1 MTTNEVDKVR
11 VLAVAGHGDC
21 GKTSL
26 TEAMLFDAQMITR
39 LGKIEAGNTVTDYDP
54 KETKRG
60 ITINSSLAYLN
71 WKNSTFNIIDTPG
84 YLDFIIDTK
93 SSLRV
98 VDCALIVVCGV
109 SGVEVQTE
117 KVWDYAEEFQLPRI
131 FFINKMDRE
140 RADFDRV
147 SEMIK
152 ENFGPNAVPVQ
163 LPIGS
168 EEQFQG
174 IVDLLQMKAF
184 YFQTDKDGKSQFE
197 EKEIPD
203 DLKAKA
209 EEYRQKMVEAV
220 TEFDDEILMK
230 YLDGEELSKE
240 EILTCL
246 KGGMIERK
254 VFPILCGSATKN
266 IGIELLL
273 DFIKDYF
280 PNPLE
285 LPDISVKDLKE
296 QKEMALKRAAD
307 GAPFAALV
315 FKTVTD
321 PYVGNLTYFRVF
333 SGEIDSDTQVYNSTQ
348 DIENKVGKIYRMQ
361 GKEQTPV
368 SKVSAGGIG
377 AIAKLKKTNTGDTLC
392 EKESP
397 IEFSKVVFPEPIMR
411 LAIFPKSKGD
421 EDKLSIA
428 INRIQEEEPT
438 VHIYRDEDTGETII
452 AGMGE
457 SHLDVVIE
465 TMQTKFGVEIER
477 SSPKVGYKE
486 TIRKKAQAEGKYKK
500 QSGGR
505 GQYGHCFVEF
515 EPMERGQGF
524 EFVDKIV
531 GGVIPKQYRPAV
543 EKGIIESMKKG
554 VLAGYP
560 TVDLRAILYD
570 GSYHTVDSSEMAF
583 KVAGSLAF
591 KKGAAMADPVLLEPI
606 YNLEVTVP
614 TDYMGDIMG
623 DLNSKRGKIMG
634 MEEGIGKGKQ
644 IIKAQVPLAEIFRY
658 SIDLRSITQGR
669 GTFTMQFSHYE
680 EVPSQIAQ
688 DIIEQAKQESEPESQ

>member
-1 MTTNEVDKVR
+1 VTKNDVEKVR
-11 VLAVAGHGDC
+11 TFALVGHGDT

-26 TEAMLFDAQMITR
+26 TEAMLFDANMTTR
-39 LGKIEAGNTVTDYDP
+39 LGKTEQGNTVTDYDP
-54 KETKRG
+54 KEIKRG
-60 ITINSSLAYLN
+60 ITINSSLAYLD
-71 WKNSTFNIIDTPG
+71 WKDSTFNIIDTPG

-140 RADFDRV
+140 RADFNAA
-147 SEMIK
+147 SEKIV
-152 ENFGPNAVPVQ
+152 ENFGHNAVPVQ
-163 LPIGS
+163 LPIGT
-168 EEQFQG
+168 EENFQG
-174 IVDLLQMKAF
+174 IIDLLKMKAY
-184 YFQTDKDGKSQFE
+184 YFQTDKDGKVQIE
-197 EKEIPD
+197 EKDIPA
-203 DLKAKA
+203 DLKENANNQH
-209 EEYRQKMVEAV
+209 QKMVEIVA
-220 TEFDDEILMK
+220 EYDDEILMK
-230 YLDGEELSKE
+230 YLDGEGLTEE
-240 EILTCL
+240 EILTCM
-246 KGGMIERK
+246 KGAMVERK
-254 VFPILCGSATKN
+254 IFPILCGSATKN
-266 IGIELLL
+266 IGIEPLL

-280 PNPLE
+280 PNPVE
-285 LPDISVKDLKE
+285 LPDITVKDLKE
-296 QKEMALKRAAD
+296 NKEIQLKRTVD
-307 GAPFAALV
+307 DSPFSALV
-315 FKTVTD
+315 FKTIAD

-333 SGEIDSDTQVYNSTQ
+333 TGELSSDSQVYNSSQ
-348 DIENKVGKIYRMQ
+348 DVENKVGKIFRMQ
-361 GKEQTPV
+361 GKEQSSV
-368 SKVSAGGIG
+368 SKVFAGSIG

-392 EKESP
+392 DKEFP
-397 IEFSKVVFPEPIMR
+397 IEFVRVDYPEPIMR
-411 LAIFPKSKGD
+411 LAITPKSKGD

-428 INRIQEEEPT
+428 LSRIQEEEPT
-438 VHIYRDEDTGETII
+438 IQIIRDEDTGETII

-465 TMQTKFGVEIER
+465 TMEKKFGVEVDKNT
-477 SSPKVGYKE
+477 PKVGYKE
-486 TIRKKAQAEGKYKK
+486 TIRAKVQAEGKYKK

-515 EPMERGQGF
+515 EPLERGKGF

-543 EKGIIESMKKG
+543 EKGIIESMQKG

-560 TVDLRAILYD
+560 TIDIRATLYD

-591 KKGAAMADPVLLEPI
+591 KKGAAMAEPVLLEPI
-606 YNLEVTVP
+606 YNLEVIVP
-614 TDYMGDIMG
+614 KDYMGDIIG

-634 MEEGIGKGKQ
+634 MDEGVKGRQ
-644 IIKAQVPLAEIFRY
+644 IIKAQVPLAEMFRY

-669 GTFTMQFSHYE
+669 GTFTMKFSHYE

-688 DIIEQAKQESEPESQ
+688 EIIEKAKQESESES

>member
-1 MTTNEVDKVR
+1 MTKIDVDKVR
-11 VLAVAGHGDC
+11 TFAVVGHGDS

-26 TEAMLFDAQMITR
+26 TEALLYDSNMITR
-39 LGKIEAGNTVTDYDP
+39 LGKIEQGNTVADYDP

-93 SSLRV
+93 TSLRV
-98 VDCALIVVCGV
+98 VDTALIVVCGV

-117 KVWDYAEEFQLPRI
+117 KVWDYTEEFALPKV
-131 FFINKMDRE
+131 FFINKIDRE
-140 RADFDRV
+140 RADFERT
-147 SEMIK
+147 SQMIK
-152 ENFGPNAVPVQ
+152 DYFGQNAVPVQ

-168 EEQFQG
+168 EESFEG
-174 IVDLLQMKAF
+174 VVDLLKMKAY
-184 YFQTDKDGKSQFE
+184 YFTTDSEGKSQME
-197 EKEIPD
+197 EKDIPD
-203 DLKAKA
+203 DIKEKASDL
-209 EEYRQKMVEAV
+209 RQKMIEAV
-220 TEFDDEILMK
+220 AENNDEVLMK
-230 YLDGEELSKE
+230 YLEGEELTQE

-246 KGGMIERK
+246 RGGIIDRK
-254 VFPILCGSATKN
+254 VFPVLCGSATKN

-280 PNPLE
+280 PSPVD
-285 LPDISVKDLKE
+285 LPEIEVKDLKE
-296 QKEMALKRAAD
+296 QKEIKIKRSLQD
-307 GAPFAALV
+307 SPFSALV
-315 FKTVTD
+315 FKTVAD

-333 SGEIDSDTQVYNSTQ
+333 SGELNSDSTVYNSTH
-348 DIENKVGKIYRMQ
+348 DIENKVAKIYRMQ
-361 GKEQTPV
+361 GKEQTAV
-368 SKVSAGGIG
+368 DKVTPGGIG

-392 EKESP
+392 DKEHP
-397 IEFSKVVFPEPIMR
+397 IEFTKVGYPEPIMK
-411 LAIFPKSKGD
+411 LAITPKSKGD

-428 INRIQEEEPT
+428 INRIVEEEPT
-438 VHIYRDEDTGETII
+438 IQVYRDEDTGETII

-465 TMQTKFGVEIER
+465 TMETKFGVEIEK
-477 SSPKVGYKE
+477 STPKVGYKE
-486 TIRKKAQAEGKYKK
+486 TIRNKVQAEGKYKK

-515 EPMERGQGF
+515 EPQERGNGF

-543 EKGIIESMKKG
+543 EKGIVEAMKKG
-554 VLAGYP
+554 VVAGYP
-560 TVDLRAILYD
+560 TVDIKATLYD

-583 KVAGSLAF
+583 KVAGSMAF
-591 KKGAAMADPVLLEPI
+591 KKGAAEANPVLLEPI
-606 YNLEVTVP
+606 YTLTVTIP
-614 TDYMGDIMG
+614 KDYMGDIIG

-634 MEEGIGKGKQ
+634 MDEDEKGKQ
-644 IIKAQVPLAEIFRY
+644 LIKAQVPQAEIFRY

-669 GTFTMQFSHYE
+669 GTYTMKFSHYE

-688 DIIEQAKQESEPESQ
+688 DIIEQAKRESEEEA

>member
-1 MTTNEVDKVR
+1 MTKYDVDKVR
-11 VLAVAGHGDC
+11 TLAIAGHGDT

-26 TEAMLFDAQMITR
+26 TEAMLYDAKMITR
-39 LGKIEAGNTVTDYDP
+39 LGKIEQGNTVSDYDP

-93 SSLRV
+93 STLSV
-98 VDCALIVVCGV
+98 VDSALIVVCGV

-117 KVWDYAEEFQLPRI
+117 KVWDYTEEFNLPTA

-140 RADFDRV
+140 RADFERT

-152 ENFGPNAVPVQ
+152 QSFGQNAVPVQ

-168 EEQFQG
+168 EESFEG
-174 IVDLLQMKAF
+174 VVDLLKMKAF
-184 YFQTDKDGKSQFE
+184 YFQVDVEGKSQFE
-197 EKEIPD
+197 ERDIPEELKE
-203 DLKAKA
+203 KVN
-209 EEYRQKMVEAV
+209 EFRQKMIEAV
-220 TEFDDEILMK
+220 AEFDDEILMK
-230 YLDGEELSKE
+230 YLDGEELSQE
-240 EILTCL
+240 EVLSCL
-246 KGGMIERK
+246 KGGMIGRK
-254 VFPILCGSATKN
+254 VFPVLCGSATKN

-280 PNPLE
+280 PSPVD
-285 LPDISVKDLKE
+285 LPDITVTDLKE
-296 QKEMALKRAAD
+296 QQEIKLKRSATES
-307 GAPFAALV
+307 PFSAKV
-315 FKTVTD
+315 FKTVAD
-321 PYVGNLTYFRVF
+321 PYVGNLTYFRVY
-333 SGEIDSDTQVYNSTQ
+333 SGELNSDSHVYNATH
-348 DIENKVGKIYRMQ
+348 DIENKVAKIYRMQ
-361 GKEQTPV
+361 GKEQDAIEKISP
-368 SKVSAGGIG
+368 GGIG

-392 EKESP
+392 DKEHP
-397 IEFSKVVFPEPIMR
+397 ISFPKIDFPEPIMK
-411 LAIFPKSKGD
+411 LAISPLRKGD

-428 INRIQEEEPT
+428 INRIVEEEPT
-438 VHIYRDEDTGETII
+438 IQVYRDDDTGETII

-465 TMQTKFGVEIER
+465 TMETKFGVEIEK
-477 SSPKVGYKE
+477 STPKVGYKE
-486 TIRKKAQAEGKYKK
+486 TIRKKVQAEGKYKK

-515 EPMERGQGF
+515 EPLPRGKGF
-524 EFVDKIV
+524 EFIDKIV

-543 EKGIIESMKKG
+543 EKGIIESMQKG
-554 VLAGYP
+554 VVAGYP
-560 TVDLRAILYD
+560 TVDIQATLYD

-591 KKGAAMADPVLLEPI
+591 KKGAGQADPILLEPI
-606 YNLEVTVP
+606 YELAVIIP
-614 TDYMGDIMG
+614 KDYMGDIIG

-634 MEEGIGKGKQ
+634 MDESEKGKQ
-644 IIKAQVPLAEIFRY
+644 IIRAQVPQAEIFKY

-669 GTFTMQFSHYE
+669 GTFTMKFSHFE

-688 DIIEQAKQESEPESQ
+688 EIIEQAKREEEAES

>member
-1 MTTNEVDKVR
+1 VTKIDVDKVR
-11 VLAVAGHGDC
+11 TFAVVGHGDS

-26 TEAMLFDAQMITR
+26 TEALLYDSNMITR
-39 LGKIEAGNTVTDYDP
+39 LGKIEQGNTVADYDP

-93 SSLRV
+93 TSLRV
-98 VDCALIVVCGV
+98 VDTALIVVCGV

-117 KVWDYAEEFQLPRI
+117 KVWDYTEEFALPKV
-131 FFINKMDRE
+131 FFINKIDRE
-140 RADFDRV
+140 RADFERT
-147 SEMIK
+147 SQMIK
-152 ENFGPNAVPVQ
+152 DYFGQNAVPVQ

-168 EEQFQG
+168 EESFEG
-174 IVDLLQMKAF
+174 VVDLLKMKAY
-184 YFQTDKDGKSQFE
+184 YFTTDSEGKSQME
-197 EKEIPD
+197 EKDIPD
-203 DLKAKA
+203 DIKEKASDL
-209 EEYRQKMVEAV
+209 RQKMIEAV
-220 TEFDDEILMK
+220 AENNDEVLMK
-230 YLDGEELSKE
+230 YLEGEELTQE

-246 KGGMIERK
+246 RGGIIDRK
-254 VFPILCGSATKN
+254 VFPVLCGSATKN

-280 PNPLE
+280 PSPVD
-285 LPDISVKDLKE
+285 LPEIEVKDLKE
-296 QKEMALKRAAD
+296 QKEIKIKRSLQD
-307 GAPFAALV
+307 SPFSALV
-315 FKTVTD
+315 FKTVAD

-333 SGEIDSDTQVYNSTQ
+333 SGELNSDSTVYNSTH
-348 DIENKVGKIYRMQ
+348 DIENKVAKIYRMQ
-361 GKEQTPV
+361 GKEQTAV
-368 SKVSAGGIG
+368 DKVTPGGIG

-392 EKESP
+392 DKEHP
-397 IEFSKVVFPEPIMR
+397 IEFTKVGYPEPIMK
-411 LAIFPKSKGD
+411 LAITPKSKGD

-428 INRIQEEEPT
+428 INRIVEEEPT
-438 VHIYRDEDTGETII
+438 IQVYRDEDTGETII

-465 TMQTKFGVEIER
+465 TMETKFGVEIEK
-477 SSPKVGYKE
+477 STPKVGYKE
-486 TIRKKAQAEGKYKK
+486 TIRNKVQAEGKYKK

-515 EPMERGQGF
+515 EPQERGNGF

-543 EKGIIESMKKG
+543 EKGIVEAMKKG
-554 VLAGYP
+554 VVAGYP
-560 TVDLRAILYD
+560 TVDIKATLYD

-583 KVAGSLAF
+583 KVAGSMAF
-591 KKGAAMADPVLLEPI
+591 KKGAAEANPVLLEPI
-606 YNLEVTVP
+606 YTLTVTIP
-614 TDYMGDIMG
+614 KDYMGDIIG

-634 MEEGIGKGKQ
+634 MDEDEKGKQ
-644 IIKAQVPLAEIFRY
+644 LIKAQVPQAEIFRY

-669 GTFTMQFSHYE
+669 GTYTMKFSHYE

-688 DIIEQAKQESEPESQ
+688 DIIEQAKRESEEEA

>member
-1 MTTNEVDKVR
+1 MTKNDVEKVR
-11 VLAVAGHGDC
+11 TFALVGHGDT

-26 TEAMLFDAQMITR
+26 TEAMLFDANMTTR
-39 LGKIEAGNTVTDYDP
+39 LGKTEQGNTVTDYDP
-54 KETKRG
+54 KEIKRG
-60 ITINSSLAYLN
+60 ITINSSLAYLD
-71 WKNSTFNIIDTPG
+71 WKDSTFNIIDTPG

-140 RADFDRV
+140 RADFNAA
-147 SEMIK
+147 SEKIV
-152 ENFGPNAVPVQ
+152 ENFGHNAVPVQ
-163 LPIGS
+163 LPIGT
-168 EEQFQG
+168 EENFQG
-174 IVDLLQMKAF
+174 IIDLLKMKAY
-184 YFQTDKDGKSQFE
+184 YFQTDKDGKVQIE
-197 EKEIPD
+197 EKDIPA
-203 DLKAKA
+203 DLKENANNQH
-209 EEYRQKMVEAV
+209 QKMVEIVA
-220 TEFDDEILMK
+220 EYDDEILMK
-230 YLDGEELSKE
+230 YLDGEGLTEE
-240 EILTCL
+240 EILTCM
-246 KGGMIERK
+246 KGAMVERK
-254 VFPILCGSATKN
+254 IFPILCGSATKN
-266 IGIELLL
+266 IGIEPLL

-280 PNPLE
+280 PNPVE
-285 LPDISVKDLKE
+285 LHDITVKDLKE
-296 QKEMALKRAAD
+296 NKEIQLKRTVD
-307 GAPFAALV
+307 DSPFSALV
-315 FKTVTD
+315 FKTIAD

-333 SGEIDSDTQVYNSTQ
+333 TGELSSDSQVYNSSQ
-348 DIENKVGKIYRMQ
+348 DVENKVGKIFRMQ
-361 GKEQTPV
+361 GKEQSSV
-368 SKVSAGGIG
+368 SKVSAGSIG

-392 EKESP
+392 DKEFP
-397 IEFSKVVFPEPIMR
+397 IEFVRVDYPEPIMR
-411 LAIFPKSKGD
+411 LAITPKSKGD

-428 INRIQEEEPT
+428 LSRIQEEEPT
-438 VHIYRDEDTGETII
+438 IQIIRDEDTGETII

-465 TMQTKFGVEIER
+465 TMEKKFGVEVDKNT
-477 SSPKVGYKE
+477 PKVGYKE
-486 TIRKKAQAEGKYKK
+486 TIRAKVQAEGKYKK

-515 EPMERGQGF
+515 EPLERGKGF

-543 EKGIIESMKKG
+543 EKGIIESMQKG

-560 TVDLRAILYD
+560 TIDIRATLYD

-591 KKGAAMADPVLLEPI
+591 KKGAAMAEPVLLEPI
-606 YNLEVTVP
+606 YNLEVIVP
-614 TDYMGDIMG
+614 KDYMGDIIG

-634 MEEGIGKGKQ
+634 MDEEVKGRQ
-644 IIKAQVPLAEIFRY
+644 IIKAQVPLAEMFRY

-669 GTFTMQFSHYE
+669 GTFTMKFSHYE

-688 DIIEQAKQESEPESQ
+688 EIIEKAKQESESES

>member
-1 MTTNEVDKVR
+1 MTKNDVEKVR
-11 VLAVAGHGDC
+11 TFALVGHGDT

-26 TEAMLFDAQMITR
+26 TEAMLFDANMTTR
-39 LGKIEAGNTVTDYDP
+39 LGKTEQGNTVTDYDP
-54 KETKRG
+54 KEIKRG
-60 ITINSSLAYLN
+60 ITINSSLAYLD
-71 WKNSTFNIIDTPG
+71 WKDSTFNIIDTPG

-140 RADFDRV
+140 RADFNAA
-147 SEMIK
+147 SEKIV
-152 ENFGPNAVPVQ
+152 ENFGHNAVPVQ
-163 LPIGS
+163 LPIGT
-168 EEQFQG
+168 EENFQG
-174 IVDLLQMKAF
+174 IIDLLKMKAY
-184 YFQTDKDGKSQFE
+184 YFQTDKDGKVQIE
-197 EKEIPD
+197 EKDIPD
-203 DLKAKA
+203 DLKENANNQH
-209 EEYRQKMVEAV
+209 QKMVEIVA
-220 TEFDDEILMK
+220 EYNDEILMK
-230 YLDGEELSKE
+230 YLDGEGLTEE
-240 EILTCL
+240 EILTCM
-246 KGGMIERK
+246 KGAMVEKKI
-254 VFPILCGSATKN
+254 FPILCGSATKN

-280 PNPLE
+280 PNPVE
-285 LPDISVKDLKE
+285 LPDITVKDLKE
-296 QKEMALKRAAD
+296 NKEIQLKRTVD
-307 GAPFAALV
+307 DSPFSALV
-315 FKTVTD
+315 FKTIAD

-333 SGEIDSDTQVYNSTQ
+333 TGELSSDSQVYNSSQ
-348 DIENKVGKIYRMQ
+348 DVENKVGKIFRMQ
-361 GKEQTPV
+361 GKEQSSV
-368 SKVSAGGIG
+368 SKVSAGSIG

-392 EKESP
+392 DKEFP
-397 IEFSKVVFPEPIMR
+397 IEFVRVDYPEPIMR
-411 LAIFPKSKGD
+411 LAITPKSKGD

-428 INRIQEEEPT
+428 LSRIQEEEPT
-438 VHIYRDEDTGETII
+438 IQIIRDEDTGETII

-465 TMQTKFGVEIER
+465 TMEKKFGVEVEKNT
-477 SSPKVGYKE
+477 PKVGYKE
-486 TIRKKAQAEGKYKK
+486 TIRAKVQAEGKYKK

-515 EPMERGQGF
+515 EPLERGKGF

-543 EKGIIESMKKG
+543 EKGIIESMQKG

-560 TVDLRAILYD
+560 TIDIRATLYD

-591 KKGAAMADPVLLEPI
+591 KKGAAMAEPVLLEPI
-606 YNLEVTVP
+606 YNLEVIVP
-614 TDYMGDIMG
+614 KDYMGDIIG

-634 MEEGIGKGKQ
+634 MDEGVKGRQ
-644 IIKAQVPLAEIFRY
+644 IIKAQVPLAEMFRY

-669 GTFTMQFSHYE
+669 GTFTMKFSHYE

-688 DIIEQAKQESEPESQ
+688 EIIEKAKQESESES

>member
-1 MTTNEVDKVR
+1 MTKNDVEKVR
-11 VLAVAGHGDC
+11 TFALVGHGDT

-26 TEAMLFDAQMITR
+26 TEAMLFDANMTTR
-39 LGKIEAGNTVTDYDP
+39 LGKTEQGNTVTDYDP
-54 KETKRG
+54 KEIKRG
-60 ITINSSLAYLN
+60 ITINSSLAYLD
-71 WKNSTFNIIDTPG
+71 WKDSTFNIIDTPG

-140 RADFDRV
+140 RADFNAA
-147 SEMIK
+147 SEKIV
-152 ENFGPNAVPVQ
+152 ENFGHNAVPVQ
-163 LPIGS
+163 LPIGT
-168 EEQFQG
+168 EENFQG
-174 IVDLLQMKAF
+174 IIDLLKMKAY
-184 YFQTDKDGKSQFE
+184 YFQTDKDGKVQIE
-197 EKEIPD
+197 EKDIPD
-203 DLKAKA
+203 DLKENANNQH
-209 EEYRQKMVEAV
+209 QKMVEIVA
-220 TEFDDEILMK
+220 EYDDEILMK
-230 YLDGEELSKE
+230 YLDGEGLTEE
-240 EILTCL
+240 EILTCM
-246 KGGMIERK
+246 KGAMVKRK
-254 VFPILCGSATKN
+254 IFPILCGSATKN

-280 PNPLE
+280 PNPVE
-285 LPDISVKDLKE
+285 LPDITVKDLKE
-296 QKEMALKRAAD
+296 NKEIQLKRTVD
-307 GAPFAALV
+307 DSPFSALV
-315 FKTVTD
+315 FKTIAD

-333 SGEIDSDTQVYNSTQ
+333 TGELSSDSQVYNSSQ
-348 DIENKVGKIYRMQ
+348 DVENKVGKIFRMQ
-361 GKEQTPV
+361 GKEQSSV
-368 SKVSAGGIG
+368 SKVSAGSIG

-392 EKESP
+392 DKEFP
-397 IEFSKVVFPEPIMR
+397 IEFVRVDYPEPIMR
-411 LAIFPKSKGD
+411 LAITPKSKGD

-428 INRIQEEEPT
+428 LSRIQEEEPT
-438 VHIYRDEDTGETII
+438 IQIIRDEDTGETII

-465 TMQTKFGVEIER
+465 TMEKKFGVEVEKNT
-477 SSPKVGYKE
+477 PKVGYKE
-486 TIRKKAQAEGKYKK
+486 TIRAKVQAEGKYKK

-515 EPMERGQGF
+515 EPLERGKGF

-543 EKGIIESMKKG
+543 EKGIIESMQKG

-560 TVDLRAILYD
+560 TIDIRATLYD

-591 KKGAAMADPVLLEPI
+591 KKGAAMAEPVLLEPI
-606 YNLEVTVP
+606 YNLEVIVP
-614 TDYMGDIMG
+614 KDYMGDIIG

-634 MEEGIGKGKQ
+634 MDEGVKGRQ
-644 IIKAQVPLAEIFRY
+644 IIKAQVPLAEMFRY

-669 GTFTMQFSHYE
+669 GTFTMKFSHYE

-688 DIIEQAKQESEPESQ
+688 EIIEKAKQESESES

>member
-1 MTTNEVDKVR
+1 MTKNDVEKVR
-11 VLAVAGHGDC
+11 TFALVGHGDT

-26 TEAMLFDAQMITR
+26 TEAMLFDANMTTR
-39 LGKIEAGNTVTDYDP
+39 LGKIEQGNTVTDYDP
-54 KETKRG
+54 KEIKRG
-60 ITINSSLAYLN
+60 ITINSSLAYLD
-71 WKNSTFNIIDTPG
+71 WKDSTFNIIDTPG

-140 RADFDRV
+140 RADFNAA
-147 SEMIK
+147 SEKIV
-152 ENFGPNAVPVQ
+152 ENFGHNAVPVQ
-163 LPIGS
+163 LPIGT
-168 EEQFQG
+168 EENFQG
-174 IVDLLQMKAF
+174 IIDLLKMKAY
-184 YFQTDKDGKSQFE
+184 YFQTDKDGKVQIE
-197 EKEIPD
+197 EKDIPD
-203 DLKAKA
+203 DLKENANNQH
-209 EEYRQKMVEAV
+209 QKMVEIVA
-220 TEFDDEILMK
+220 EYDDEILMK
-230 YLDGEELSKE
+230 YLDGEGLTEE
-240 EILTCL
+240 EILTCM
-246 KGGMIERK
+246 KGAMVERK
-254 VFPILCGSATKN
+254 IFPILCGSATKN

-280 PNPLE
+280 PNPVE
-285 LPDISVKDLKE
+285 LPDITVKDLKE
-296 QKEMALKRAAD
+296 NKEIQLKRTVD
-307 GAPFAALV
+307 DSPFSALV
-315 FKTVTD
+315 FKTIAD

-333 SGEIDSDTQVYNSTQ
+333 TGELSSDSQVYNSSQ
-348 DIENKVGKIYRMQ
+348 DVENKVGKIFRMQ
-361 GKEQTPV
+361 GKEQSSV
-368 SKVSAGGIG
+368 SKVFAGSIG

-392 EKESP
+392 DKEFP
-397 IEFSKVVFPEPIMR
+397 IEFVRVDYPEPIMR
-411 LAIFPKSKGD
+411 LAITPKSKGD

-428 INRIQEEEPT
+428 LSRIQEEEPT
-438 VHIYRDEDTGETII
+438 IQIIRDEDTGETII

-465 TMQTKFGVEIER
+465 TMEKKFGVEVEKNT
-477 SSPKVGYKE
+477 PKVGYKE
-486 TIRKKAQAEGKYKK
+486 TIRAKVQAEGKYKK

-515 EPMERGQGF
+515 EPLERGKGF

-543 EKGIIESMKKG
+543 EKGIIESMQKG

-560 TVDLRAILYD
+560 TIDIRATLYD

-591 KKGAAMADPVLLEPI
+591 KKGAAMAEPVLLEPI
-606 YNLEVTVP
+606 YNLEVIVP
-614 TDYMGDIMG
+614 KDYMGDIIG

-634 MEEGIGKGKQ
+634 MDEGVKGRQ
-644 IIKAQVPLAEIFRY
+644 IIKAQVPLAEMFRY

-669 GTFTMQFSHYE
+669 GTFTMKFSHYE

-688 DIIEQAKQESEPESQ
+688 EIIEKAKQESESES

>member
-1 MTTNEVDKVR
+1 VTKNDVEKVR
-11 VLAVAGHGDC
+11 TFALVGHGDT

-26 TEAMLFDAQMITR
+26 TEAMLFDANMTTR
-39 LGKIEAGNTVTDYDP
+39 LGKTEQGNTVTDYDP
-54 KETKRG
+54 KEIKRG
-60 ITINSSLAYLN
+60 ITINSSLAYLD
-71 WKNSTFNIIDTPG
+71 WKDSTFNIIDTPG

-140 RADFDRV
+140 RADFNAA
-147 SEMIK
+147 SEKIV
-152 ENFGPNAVPVQ
+152 ENFGHNAVPVQ
-163 LPIGS
+163 LPIGT
-168 EEQFQG
+168 EENFQG
-174 IVDLLQMKAF
+174 IIDLLKMKAY
-184 YFQTDKDGKSQFE
+184 YFQTDKDGKVQIE
-197 EKEIPD
+197 EKDIPD
-203 DLKAKA
+203 DLKENANNQH
-209 EEYRQKMVEAV
+209 QKMVEIVA
-220 TEFDDEILMK
+220 EYNDEILMK
-230 YLDGEELSKE
+230 YLDGEGLTEE
-240 EILTCL
+240 EILTCM
-246 KGGMIERK
+246 KGAMVEKKI
-254 VFPILCGSATKN
+254 FPILCGSATKN

-280 PNPLE
+280 PNPVE
-285 LPDISVKDLKE
+285 LPDITVKDLKE
-296 QKEMALKRAAD
+296 NKEIQLKRTVD
-307 GAPFAALV
+307 DSPFSALV
-315 FKTVTD
+315 FKTIAD

-333 SGEIDSDTQVYNSTQ
+333 TGELSSDSQVYNSSQ
-348 DIENKVGKIYRMQ
+348 DVENKVGKIFRMQ
-361 GKEQTPV
+361 GKEQSSV
-368 SKVSAGGIG
+368 SKVSAGSIG

-392 EKESP
+392 DKEFP
-397 IEFSKVVFPEPIMR
+397 IEFVRVDYPEPIMR
-411 LAIFPKSKGD
+411 LAITPKSKGD

-428 INRIQEEEPT
+428 LSRIQEEEPT
-438 VHIYRDEDTGETII
+438 IQIIRDEDTGETII

-465 TMQTKFGVEIER
+465 TMEKKFGVEVEKNT
-477 SSPKVGYKE
+477 PKVGYKE
-486 TIRKKAQAEGKYKK
+486 TIRAKVQAEGKYKK

-515 EPMERGQGF
+515 EPLERGKGF

-543 EKGIIESMKKG
+543 EKGIIESMQKG

-560 TVDLRAILYD
+560 TIDIRATLYD

-591 KKGAAMADPVLLEPI
+591 KKGAAMAEPVLLEPI
-606 YNLEVTVP
+606 YNLEVIVP
-614 TDYMGDIMG
+614 KDYMGDIIG

-634 MEEGIGKGKQ
+634 MDEGVKGRQ
-644 IIKAQVPLAEIFRY
+644 IIKAQVPLAEMFRY

-669 GTFTMQFSHYE
+669 GTFTMKFSHYE

-688 DIIEQAKQESEPESQ
+688 EIIEKAKQESESES

>member
-1 MTTNEVDKVR
+1 VTKIDVDKVR
-11 VLAVAGHGDC
+11 TFAVVGHGDS

-26 TEAMLFDAQMITR
+26 TEALLYDSNMITR
-39 LGKIEAGNTVTDYDP
+39 LGKIEQGNTVADYDP

-93 SSLRV
+93 TSLRV
-98 VDCALIVVCGV
+98 VDTALIVVCGV

-117 KVWDYAEEFQLPRI
+117 KVWDYTEEFALPKV
-131 FFINKMDRE
+131 FFINKIDRE
-140 RADFDRV
+140 RADFERT
-147 SEMIK
+147 SQMIK
-152 ENFGPNAVPVQ
+152 DYFGQNAVPVQ

-168 EEQFQG
+168 EESFEG
-174 IVDLLQMKAF
+174 VVDLLKMKAY
-184 YFQTDKDGKSQFE
+184 YFTTDSEGKSQME
-197 EKEIPD
+197 EKDIPD
-203 DLKAKA
+203 DIKEKASDL
-209 EEYRQKMVEAV
+209 RQKMIEAV
-220 TEFDDEILMK
+220 AENNDEVLMK
-230 YLDGEELSKE
+230 YLEGEELTQE

-246 KGGMIERK
+246 RGGIIDRK
-254 VFPILCGSATKN
+254 VFPVLCGSATKN

-280 PNPLE
+280 PSPVD
-285 LPDISVKDLKE
+285 LPEIEVKDLKE
-296 QKEMALKRAAD
+296 QKEIKIKRSLQD
-307 GAPFAALV
+307 SPFSALV
-315 FKTVTD
+315 FKTVAD

-333 SGEIDSDTQVYNSTQ
+333 SGELSSDSTVYNSTH
-348 DIENKVGKIYRMQ
+348 DIENKVAKIYRMQ
-361 GKEQTPV
+361 GKEQTAV
-368 SKVSAGGIG
+368 AKVTPGGIG

-392 EKESP
+392 DKEHP
-397 IEFSKVVFPEPIMR
+397 IEFTKVEYPEPIMK
-411 LAIFPKSKGD
+411 LAITPKSKGD

-428 INRIQEEEPT
+428 INRIVEEEPT
-438 VHIYRDEDTGETII
+438 IQVYRDEDTGETII

-465 TMQTKFGVEIER
+465 TMETKFGVEIEK
-477 SSPKVGYKE
+477 STPKVGYKE
-486 TIRKKAQAEGKYKK
+486 TIRNKVQAEGKYKK

-515 EPMERGQGF
+515 EPQERGNGF

-543 EKGIIESMKKG
+543 EKGIVEAMKKG
-554 VLAGYP
+554 VVAGYP
-560 TVDLRAILYD
+560 TVDIKATLYD

-583 KVAGSLAF
+583 KVAGSMAF
-591 KKGAAMADPVLLEPI
+591 KKGAAEANPVLLEPI
-606 YNLEVTVP
+606 YTLTVTIP
-614 TDYMGDIMG
+614 KDYMGDIIG

-634 MEEGIGKGKQ
+634 MDEDEKGKQ
-644 IIKAQVPLAEIFRY
+644 LIKAQVPQAEIFRY

-669 GTFTMQFSHYE
+669 GTYTMKFSHYE

-688 DIIEQAKQESEPESQ
+688 DIIEQAKRESEEEA

>member
-1 MTTNEVDKVR
+1 MTKNDVEKVR
-11 VLAVAGHGDC
+11 TFALVGHGDT

-26 TEAMLFDAQMITR
+26 TEAMLFDANMTTR
-39 LGKIEAGNTVTDYDP
+39 LGKTEQGNTVTDYDP
-54 KETKRG
+54 KEIKRG
-60 ITINSSLAYLN
+60 ITINSSLAYLD
-71 WKNSTFNIIDTPG
+71 WKDSTFNIIDTPG

-140 RADFDRV
+140 RADFNAA
-147 SEMIK
+147 SEKIV
-152 ENFGPNAVPVQ
+152 ENFGHNAVPVQ
-163 LPIGS
+163 LPIGT
-168 EEQFQG
+168 EENFQG
-174 IVDLLQMKAF
+174 IIDLLKMKAY
-184 YFQTDKDGKSQFE
+184 YFQTDKDGKVQIE
-197 EKEIPD
+197 EKDIPD
-203 DLKAKA
+203 DLKENANNQH
-209 EEYRQKMVEAV
+209 QKMVEIVA
-220 TEFDDEILMK
+220 EYDDEILMK
-230 YLDGEELSKE
+230 YLDGEGLTEE
-240 EILTCL
+240 EILTCM
-246 KGGMIERK
+246 KGAMVERK
-254 VFPILCGSATKN
+254 IFPILCGSATKN

-280 PNPLE
+280 PNPVE
-285 LPDISVKDLKE
+285 LPDITVKDLKE
-296 QKEMALKRAAD
+296 NKEIQLKRTVD
-307 GAPFAALV
+307 DSPFSALV
-315 FKTVTD
+315 FKTIAD

-333 SGEIDSDTQVYNSTQ
+333 SGELSSDSQIYNSTQ
-348 DIENKVGKIYRMQ
+348 DIENKVGKIFRMQ
-361 GKEQTPV
+361 GKEQGSV
-368 SKVSAGGIG
+368 SKVSAGSIG

-392 EKESP
+392 DKEFP
-397 IEFSKVVFPEPIMR
+397 IEFVRVDYPEPIMR
-411 LAIFPKSKGD
+411 LAITPKSKGD

-428 INRIQEEEPT
+428 LSRIQEEEPT
-438 VHIYRDEDTGETII
+438 IQIIRDEDTGETII

-465 TMQTKFGVEIER
+465 TMEKKFGVEVEKNT
-477 SSPKVGYKE
+477 PKVGYKE
-486 TIRKKAQAEGKYKK
+486 TIRAKVQAEGKYKK

-515 EPMERGQGF
+515 EPLERGKGF

-543 EKGIIESMKKG
+543 EKGIIESMQKG

-560 TVDLRAILYD
+560 TIDIRATLYD

-591 KKGAAMADPVLLEPI
+591 KKGAAMAEPVLLEPI
-606 YNLEVTVP
+606 YNLEVIVP
-614 TDYMGDIMG
+614 KDYMGDIIG

-634 MEEGIGKGKQ
+634 MDEGVKGRQ
-644 IIKAQVPLAEIFRY
+644 IIKAQVPLAEMFRY

-669 GTFTMQFSHYE
+669 GTFTMKFSHYE

-688 DIIEQAKQESEPESQ
+688 EIIEKAKQESESES

>member
-1 MTTNEVDKVR
+1 MTKNDVEKVR
-11 VLAVAGHGDC
+11 TFALVGHGDT

-26 TEAMLFDAQMITR
+26 TEAMLFDANMTTR
-39 LGKIEAGNTVTDYDP
+39 LGKTEQGNTVTDYDP
-54 KETKRG
+54 KEIKRG
-60 ITINSSLAYLN
+60 ITINSSLAYLD
-71 WKNSTFNIIDTPG
+71 WKDSTFNIIDTPG

-140 RADFDRV
+140 RADFNAA
-147 SEMIK
+147 SEKIV
-152 ENFGPNAVPVQ
+152 ENFGHNAVPVQ
-163 LPIGS
+163 LPIGT
-168 EEQFQG
+168 EENFQG
-174 IVDLLQMKAF
+174 IIDLLKMKAY
-184 YFQTDKDGKSQFE
+184 YFQTDKDGKVQIE
-197 EKEIPD
+197 EKDIPD
-203 DLKAKA
+203 DLKENANNQH
-209 EEYRQKMVEAV
+209 QKMVEIVA
-220 TEFDDEILMK
+220 EYDDEILMK
-230 YLDGEELSKE
+230 YLDGEGLTEE
-240 EILTCL
+240 EILTCM
-246 KGGMIERK
+246 KGAMVERK
-254 VFPILCGSATKN
+254 IFPILCGSATKN
-266 IGIELLL
+266 IGIEPLL

-280 PNPLE
+280 PNPVE
-285 LPDISVKDLKE
+285 LPDITVKDLKE
-296 QKEMALKRAAD
+296 NKEIQLKRTVD
-307 GAPFAALV
+307 DSPFSALV
-315 FKTVTD
+315 FKTIAD

-333 SGEIDSDTQVYNSTQ
+333 TGELSSDSQVYNSSQ
-348 DIENKVGKIYRMQ
+348 DVENKVGKIFRMQ
-361 GKEQTPV
+361 GKEQSSV
-368 SKVSAGGIG
+368 SKVFAGSIG

-392 EKESP
+392 DKEFP
-397 IEFSKVVFPEPIMR
+397 IEFVRVDYPEPIMR
-411 LAIFPKSKGD
+411 LAITPKSKGD

-428 INRIQEEEPT
+428 LSRIQEEEPT
-438 VHIYRDEDTGETII
+438 IQIIRDEDTGETII

-465 TMQTKFGVEIER
+465 TMEKKFGVEVDKNT
-477 SSPKVGYKE
+477 PKVGYKE
-486 TIRKKAQAEGKYKK
+486 TIRAKVQAEGKYKK

-515 EPMERGQGF
+515 EPLERGKGF

-543 EKGIIESMKKG
+543 EKGIIESMQKG

-560 TVDLRAILYD
+560 TIDIRATLYD

-591 KKGAAMADPVLLEPI
+591 KKGAAMAEPVLLEPI
-606 YNLEVTVP
+606 YNLEVIVP
-614 TDYMGDIMG
+614 KDYMGDIIG

-634 MEEGIGKGKQ
+634 MDEGVKGRQ
-644 IIKAQVPLAEIFRY
+644 IIKAQVPLAEMFRY

-669 GTFTMQFSHYE
+669 GTFTMKFSHYE

-688 DIIEQAKQESEPESQ
+688 EIIEKAKQESESES

>member
-1 MTTNEVDKVR
+1 MTKIDVDKVR
-11 VLAVAGHGDC
+11 TFAVVGHGDS

-26 TEAMLFDAQMITR
+26 TEALLYDSNMITR
-39 LGKIEAGNTVTDYDP
+39 LGKIEQGNTVADYDP

-93 SSLRV
+93 TSLRV
-98 VDCALIVVCGV
+98 VDTALIVVCGV

-117 KVWDYAEEFQLPRI
+117 KVWDYTEEFALPKV
-131 FFINKMDRE
+131 FFINKIDRE
-140 RADFDRV
+140 RADFERT
-147 SEMIK
+147 SQMIK
-152 ENFGPNAVPVQ
+152 DYFGQNAVPVQ

-168 EEQFQG
+168 EESFEG
-174 IVDLLQMKAF
+174 VVDLLKMKAY
-184 YFQTDKDGKSQFE
+184 YFTTDSEGKSQME
-197 EKEIPD
+197 EKDIPD
-203 DLKAKA
+203 DIKEKASDL
-209 EEYRQKMVEAV
+209 RQKMIEAV
-220 TEFDDEILMK
+220 AENNDEVLMK
-230 YLDGEELSKE
+230 YLEGEELTQE

-246 KGGMIERK
+246 RGGIIDRK
-254 VFPILCGSATKN
+254 VFPVLCGSATKN

-280 PNPLE
+280 PSPVD
-285 LPDISVKDLKE
+285 LPEIEVKDLKE
-296 QKEMALKRAAD
+296 QKEIKIKRSLQD
-307 GAPFAALV
+307 SPFSALV
-315 FKTVTD
+315 FKTVAD

-333 SGEIDSDTQVYNSTQ
+333 SGELNSDSTVYNSTH
-348 DIENKVGKIYRMQ
+348 DIENKVAKIYRMQ
-361 GKEQTPV
+361 GKEQTAV
-368 SKVSAGGIG
+368 DKVTPGGIG

-392 EKESP
+392 DKEHP
-397 IEFSKVVFPEPIMR
+397 IEFTKVGYPEPIMK
-411 LAIFPKSKGD
+411 LAITPKSKGD

-428 INRIQEEEPT
+428 INRIVEEEPT
-438 VHIYRDEDTGETII
+438 IQVYRDEDTGETII

-465 TMQTKFGVEIER
+465 TMETKFGVEIEK
-477 SSPKVGYKE
+477 STPKVGYKE
-486 TIRKKAQAEGKYKK
+486 TIRNKVQAEGKYKK

-515 EPMERGQGF
+515 EPQERGNGF

-543 EKGIIESMKKG
+543 EKGIVEAMKKG
-554 VLAGYP
+554 VVAGYP
-560 TVDLRAILYD
+560 TVDIKATLYD

-583 KVAGSLAF
+583 KVAGSMAF
-591 KKGAAMADPVLLEPI
+591 KKGAAEANPVLLEPI
-606 YNLEVTVP
+606 YTLTVTIP
-614 TDYMGDIMG
+614 KDYMGDIIG

-634 MEEGIGKGKQ
+634 MDEDEKGKQ
-644 IIKAQVPLAEIFRY
+644 LIKAQVPQAEIFRY

-669 GTFTMQFSHYE
+669 GTYTMKFSHYE
-680 EVPSQIAQ
+680 EVPS
-688 DIIEQAKQESEPESQ
+688 

>member
-1 MTTNEVDKVR
+1 MTKIDVDKVR
-11 VLAVAGHGDC
+11 TFAVVGHGDS

-26 TEAMLFDAQMITR
+26 TEALLYDSNMITR
-39 LGKIEAGNTVTDYDP
+39 LGKIEQGNTVADYDP

-93 SSLRV
+93 TSLRV
-98 VDCALIVVCGV
+98 VDTALIVVCGV

-117 KVWDYAEEFQLPRI
+117 KVWDYTEEFALPKV
-131 FFINKMDRE
+131 FFINKIDRE
-140 RADFDRV
+140 RADFERT
-147 SEMIK
+147 SQMIK
-152 ENFGPNAVPVQ
+152 DYFGQNAVPVQ

-168 EEQFQG
+168 EESFEG
-174 IVDLLQMKAF
+174 VVDLLKMKAY
-184 YFQTDKDGKSQFE
+184 YFTTDSEGKSQME
-197 EKEIPD
+197 EKDIPD
-203 DLKAKA
+203 DIKEKASDL
-209 EEYRQKMVEAV
+209 RQKMIEAV
-220 TEFDDEILMK
+220 AENNDEVLMK
-230 YLDGEELSKE
+230 YLEGEELTQE

-246 KGGMIERK
+246 RGGIIDRK
-254 VFPILCGSATKN
+254 VFPVLCGSATKN

-280 PNPLE
+280 PSPVD
-285 LPDISVKDLKE
+285 LPEIEVKDLKE
-296 QKEMALKRAAD
+296 QKEIKIKRSLQD
-307 GAPFAALV
+307 SPFSALV
-315 FKTVTD
+315 FKTVAD

-333 SGEIDSDTQVYNSTQ
+333 SGELSSDSTVYNSTH
-348 DIENKVGKIYRMQ
+348 DIENKVAKIYRMQ
-361 GKEQTPV
+361 GKEQTAV
-368 SKVSAGGIG
+368 AKVTPGGIG

-392 EKESP
+392 DKEHP
-397 IEFSKVVFPEPIMR
+397 IEFTKVEYPEPIMK
-411 LAIFPKSKGD
+411 LAITPKSKGD

-428 INRIQEEEPT
+428 INRIVEEEPT
-438 VHIYRDEDTGETII
+438 IQVYRDEDTGETII

-465 TMQTKFGVEIER
+465 TMETKFGVEIEK
-477 SSPKVGYKE
+477 STPKVGYKE
-486 TIRKKAQAEGKYKK
+486 TIRNKVQAEGKYKK

-515 EPMERGQGF
+515 EPQERGNGF

-543 EKGIIESMKKG
+543 EKGIVEAMKKG
-554 VLAGYP
+554 VVAGYP
-560 TVDLRAILYD
+560 TVDIKAILYD

-583 KVAGSLAF
+583 KVAGSMAF
-591 KKGAAMADPVLLEPI
+591 KKGAAEANPVLLEPI
-606 YNLEVTVP
+606 YTLTVTIP
-614 TDYMGDIMG
+614 KDYMGDIIG

-634 MEEGIGKGKQ
+634 MDEDEKGKQ
-644 IIKAQVPLAEIFRY
+644 LIKAQVPQAEIFRY

-669 GTFTMQFSHYE
+669 GTYTMKFSHYE

-688 DIIEQAKQESEPESQ
+688 DIIEQAKRESEEEA

>member
-1 MTTNEVDKVR
+1 MTKHDVEKVR
-11 VLAVAGHGDC
+11 TFALVGHGDA

-26 TEAMLFDAQMITR
+26 TEAMLYDANMTTR
-39 LGKIEAGNTVTDYDP
+39 LGKIDSGNTVTDYDP
-54 KETKRG
+54 KEIKRG

-98 VDCALIVVCGV
+98 VDCAIIVVSGV

-131 FFINKMDRE
+131 FFINKLDRE
-140 RADFDRV
+140 RADFDHV
-147 SEMIK
+147 GEMIK
-152 ENFGPNAVPVQ
+152 ENFGQNAVPVQ

-168 EEQFQG
+168 EEHFQG
-174 IVDLLQMKAF
+174 IVDLLKMKAF
-184 YFQTDKDGKSQFE
+184 YFQTDKDGKNQIE
-197 EKEIPD
+197 EKDIPS
-203 DLKAKA
+203 DLKSKA
-209 EEYRQKMVEAV
+209 DEFRQKMIEAV
-220 TEFDDEILMK
+220 AEFDDEILMK
-230 YLDGEELSKE
+230 YLEGEELSKE

-246 KGGMIERK
+246 KGGLIERK
-254 VFPILCGSATKN
+254 VFPVLCGSATKN
-266 IGIELLL
+266 VGIELLL
-273 DFIKDYF
+273 DFIEDYL
-280 PNPLE
+280 PNPLD
-285 LPDISVKDLKE
+285 LPDIVVTDLKA
-296 QKEMALKRAAD
+296 QKEIKLKRAVE
-307 GAPFAALV
+307 GSPFAALV
-315 FKTVTD
+315 FKTITD

-333 SGEIDSDTQVYNSTQ
+333 SGELNSDSQVYNSTQ
-348 DIENKVGKIYRMQ
+348 DTENRVGKIFRMQ
-361 GKEQTPV
+361 GKDQSPV
-368 SKVSAGGIG
+368 SKVSPGGIG

-392 EKESP
+392 DKEFP
-397 IEFSKVVFPEPIMR
+397 ILFHKVEYPEPIMR
-411 LAIFPKSKGD
+411 LAISPKSKGD

-438 VHIYRDEDTGETII
+438 IQIYRDEDTGETII

-477 SSPKVGYKE
+477 STPKVGYKE

-515 EPMERGQGF
+515 EPLERGKGF

-543 EKGIIESMKKG
+543 EKGIVEAMKNG

-560 TVDLRAILYD
+560 TIDLRATLYD

-591 KKGAAMADPVLLEPI
+591 KKGVAIADPVLLEPI
-606 YNLEVTVP
+606 YDLEVTVP
-614 TDYMGDIMG
+614 TEYMGDIMG

-634 MEEGIGKGKQ
+634 MDEAGKGKQ
-644 IIKAQVPLAEIFRY
+644 IIKSQVPLAEVFRY

-669 GTFTMQFSHYE
+669 GTFTMKFSHYE
-680 EVPSQIAQ
+680 EVPPQIAQ
-688 DIIEQAKQESEPESQ
+688 EIIENAKKENESES